1 MADHFAALNLP
12 RRASLDGVA
21 LQTAYHEA
29 CRQAGESVESL
40 NEAYEVLRS
49 PVKRLKHLLECH
61 QQDQWQAVLMSDDL
75 MGLFSRLGPVLQGA
89 QDFSKRSAAS
99 RTALSRAL
107 LAPEAMRWQE
117 ASSALAE
124 ELQSLLDTR
133 EEGLTELDKAIVAN
147 EEDVWSRVHQ
157 AQAHL
162 AYLTKWQAQLR
173 EALLL
178 LIQ

>member
-1 MADHFAALNLP
+1 MADLFAALNLP
-12 RRASLDGVA
+12 QTAALDDSA

-29 CRQAGESVESL
+29 CRQAGESVEAL
-40 NEAYEVLRS
+40 NEAYEVLRN
-49 PVKRLKHLLECH
+49 PVKRLKHLLECRL
-61 QQDQWQAVLMSDDL
+61 QDQWQAVVMSDDL
-75 MGLFSRLGPVLQGA
+75 MELFTLLGPVLQGA
-89 QDFSKRSAAS
+89 QEFSKRSAAA

-117 ASSALAE
+117 AASALAE
-124 ELQSLLDTR
+124 KVQSLLDQR
-133 EEGLTELDKAIVAN
+133 VEGLAALDEAIALN
-147 EEDVWSRVHQ
+147 DAGVWQRVHQ

-178 LIQ
+178 LMQ